1 MGSLA
6 SLRTVEANADES
18 TTAEA
23 GVATAVAGEVSPG
36 KGAPARVRFRR
47 LKAFHERLHANP
59 LSGMITKV
67 VVTAVGALVV
77 LAGFVMIV
85 TPGPGIVAIVL
96 GLAILAS
103 EWPWAERLM
112 HRVRDRARKAAQH
125 ARDLDP
131 KVRRRRTIL
140 TVVAAVLFVGG
151 VALYVVNFGWPGW
164 VLGSW
169 SWLQGHLSWIP
180 DLP

>member
-1 MGSLA
+1 ME
-6 SLRTVEANADES
+6 TDADES
-18 TTAEA
+18 TTVEA
-23 GVATAVAGEVSPG
+23 GAATAFAGDVSADDGTP
-36 KGAPARVRFRR
+36 PRVRFRR

-59 LSGMITKV
+59 LSGMITKI
-67 VVTAVGALVV
+67 VVTAIGALV
-77 LAGFVMIV
+77 LLTGLVMIV

-112 HRVRDRARKAAQH
+112 HRVRDRARRAAQH

-131 KVRRRRTIL
+131 AVRRRRTIL
-140 TVVAAVLFVGG
+140 TAVAAVLVVGG
-151 VALYVVNFGWPGW
+151 VTLYVVNFGWPGW
-164 VLGSW
+164 LHDGW
-169 SWLQGHLSWIP
+169 SWLQSHLAWIP